1 MNKKLIKVSNAL
13 SLTEFKHIFRVMKL
27 ASLFGTICV
36 SSVFAVNVNSQSLRV
51 SIHANQEQ
59 AKEVIKQIE
68 EQTDY
73 LFVYNHDK
81 VNLNSTVTIQANNET
96 VAKVLNQMF
105 AGTDIIYAIQGNNI
119 LLMHKDAVIQ
129 QQQQS
134 GKVVTGTIVD
144 PSGMPVIG
152 ANVMEKGTTNGTI
165 TDMDGKFSL
174 NVEKGATLI
183 ISYIGFSNQEIKI
196 GNQTNLSIT
205 MKEDAEA
212 LDELVVTA
220 LGIKRE
226 EKALGYSV
234 QKVSGEDLSVVK
246 GVNVASS
253 LTGKISGLQI
263 NNSSEISESPELK
276 LRGESPLIVIDGV
289 AYGNM
294 SMSDISAEDI
304 ESIDVLK
311 GATASALYGVRGRAG
326 AVMIT
331 TKKANKEGTLNINVS
346 NNTMFSAGYLKMPE
360 AQHSY
365 STGNYGILE
374 YNSGN
379 VWGDYMDGH
388 EVEQYDPISKGL
400 KVMPLLSKGG
410 DNIKNFLRSTLVTN
424 TNINISQA
432 GKLGG
437 YRVSATHVYQNG
449 QYPNSKIDKFIVNSS
464 GNITYN
470 KFKLDASFS
479 YKKEL
484 APNMPK
490 VNYGGG
496 NILYNM
502 LIWGGTEYD
511 IRDFKDYW
519 KVKDQEQNWGFK
531 AWYDN
536 PYYIMYERINKQDND
551 LMNTSLTMNYD
562 IFDNLSVMLRSGFDN
577 YSKGEERRQSVGDS
591 GEKRGYYAYNI
602 YKGSSFNNDLIVK
615 GDYAWKDF
623 SFNFIAG
630 LSSYWYKNE
639 SLYSNTRGGLSIPG
653 FYSLNASAERAG
665 VSKTVSEK
673 ALYSAYGK
681 AGISWKNGVF
691 VDVTGR
697 NDWSSSLPA
706 DSRSY
711 FYPSVSGSVLPTAF
725 FNPIEDVLDFWKIRT
740 SWTVAKKDLSVYEI
754 NRVFNVST
762 DVWNGLSTATY
773 PTKIRDAN
781 IKPETESS
789 YEFGTNFRFF
799 NNRLSFDYTYFTR
812 LRYDRLIEANISKAS
827 GFSRMITNISEDL
840 KQKGM
845 EFTIGGKPVVNK
857 DFTWESSFNLSFWHW
872 YYHKMDP
879 IHSSKDPRIQ
889 EGERYDKL
897 FITDW
902 DRDHEG
908 NIVHQAGLP
917 VKNKYQT
924 VMGYSDP
931 KCILGWTNTFKYKD
945 FDLSISIDGRI
956 GGLMY
961 SWTEQ
966 AMWNSGAHPD
976 SDNKWR
982 YDEVVNGLQNYVGQ
996 GAMVVSGSATYDP
1009 YGKVIEDTRV
1019 FAPNNVP
1026 VSYQNYTQI
1035 YNENPW
1041 DHNARQNILD
1051 GTFIKLREVA
1061 LNYTLPSDIAQKIM
1075 CKNMRV
1081 GIVGQNLLLWT
1092 KEFRFSD
1099 PDRGK
1104 ENLNTPTSRYIGF
1117 NINLT
1122 L

>member
-1 MNKKLIKVSNAL
+1 MIILPRTYA
-13 SLTEFKHIFRVMKL
+13 
-27 ASLFGTICV
+27 
-36 SSVFAVNVNSQSLRV
+36 
-51 SIHANQEQ
+51 
-59 AKEVIKQIE
+59 
-68 EQTDY
+68 
-73 LFVYNHDK
+73 
-81 VNLNSTVTIQANNET
+81 TVP
-96 VAKVLNQMF
+96 
-105 AGTDIIYAIQGNNI
+105 
-119 LLMHKDAVIQ
+119 H
-129 QQQQS
+129 
-134 GKVVTGTIVD
+134 
-144 PSGMPVIG
+144 
-152 ANVMEKGTTNGTI
+152 
-165 TDMDGKFSL
+165 
-174 NVEKGATLI
+174 
-183 ISYIGFSNQEIKI
+183 
-196 GNQTNLSIT
+196 
-205 MKEDAEA
+205 
-212 LDELVVTA
+212 
-220 LGIKRE
+220 
-226 EKALGYSV
+226 
-234 QKVSGEDLSVVK
+234 
-246 GVNVASS
+246 
-253 LTGKISGLQI
+253 
-263 NNSSEISESPELK
+263 
-276 LRGESPLIVIDGV
+276 
-289 AYGNM
+289 
-294 SMSDISAEDI
+294 
-304 ESIDVLK
+304 
-311 GATASALYGVRGRAG
+311 
-326 AVMIT
+326 
-331 TKKANKEGTLNINVS
+331 
-346 NNTMFSAGYLKMPE
+346 
-360 AQHSY
+360 
-365 STGNYGILE
+365 
-374 YNSGN
+374 
-379 VWGDYMDGH
+379 
-388 EVEQYDPISKGL
+388 
-400 KVMPLLSKGG
+400 
-410 DNIKNFLRSTLVTN
+410 
-424 TNINISQA
+424 
-432 GKLGG
+432 
-437 YRVSATHVYQNG
+437 
-449 QYPNSKIDKFIVNSS
+449 
-464 GNITYN
+464 
-470 KFKLDASFS
+470 
-479 YKKEL
+479 
-484 APNMPK
+484 
-490 VNYGGG
+490 
-496 NILYNM
+496 
-502 LIWGGTEYD
+502 
-511 IRDFKDYW
+511 
-519 KVKDQEQNWGFK
+519 
-531 AWYDN
+531 
-536 PYYIMYERINKQDND
+536 
-551 LMNTSLTMNYD
+551 
-562 IFDNLSVMLRSGFDN
+562 
-577 YSKGEERRQSVGDS
+577 
-591 GEKRGYYAYNI
+591 
-602 YKGSSFNNDLIVK
+602 
-615 GDYAWKDF
+615 F

-711 FYPSVSGSVLPTAF
+711 FYPSVSGSVLPTVF
-725 FNPIEDVLDFWKIRT
+725 FNPIEDVLDFWKIRA

-945 FDLSISIDGRI
+945 FDLSVSIDGRI